1 MFVLPN
7 RWRGCRIYTYYVGGG
22 EMPGVSTK
30 TKSVTIRMPVELLE
44 RVLANAG
51 RQNRSV
57 SNYINTILATQV
69 LRKR

>member
-1 MFVLPN
+1 M
-7 RWRGCRIYTYYVGGG
+7 IYTYYVGGS

-51 RQNRSV
+51 KQNRSV

-69 LRKR
+69 LRRR

>member
-1 MFVLPN
+1 
-7 RWRGCRIYTYYVGGG
+7 
-22 EMPGVSTK
+22 MPGISTK
-30 TKSVTIRMPVELLE
+30 TKMVTIRVPVEVLE
-44 RVLANAG
+44 KVVANAD